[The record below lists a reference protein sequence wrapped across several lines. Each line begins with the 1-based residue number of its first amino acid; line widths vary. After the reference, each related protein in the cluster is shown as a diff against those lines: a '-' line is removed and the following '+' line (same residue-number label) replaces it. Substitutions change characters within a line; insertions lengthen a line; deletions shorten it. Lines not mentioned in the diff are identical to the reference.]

1 MTNIQKFRT
10 DIQKLIKHYR
20 AEHSKYNIEEVSNQ
34 IISFFEKESTCPR
47 TLSGAVAQYWK
58 EEFIDTSADP
68 ENEPSMDNINILGA
82 LLSFLE
88 ATDEDEDLLSDKNW
102 KDIAELVTYEA
113 EDLPIDILQALMS
126 TLVRKSAI

>member
-1 MTNIQKFRT
+1 MTSIQKFRT

-20 AEHSKYNIEEVSNQ
+20 AEHSKFNIDELSNQ
-34 IISFFEKESTCPR
+34 IINFFERESTCPN

-68 ENEPSMDNINILGA
+68 TIENINILGA
-82 LLSFLE
+82 MLSFLE
-88 ATDEDEDLLSDKNW
+88 ATDEDEDLLTDQNW
-102 KDIAELVTYEA
+102 KDLAELVTYEA

-126 TLVRKSAI
+126 TLVRKDAI